1 MLALLL
7 PYVELPDLH
16 LFGLT
21 IHPFGIFAALGVYL
35 GAVLTVRAGRRYGPG
50 DTKSLSEVF
59 TWALLGGLL
68 GAHLLHV
75 LGYHPELLRTQ
86 GPLVLLKVWDGVSS
100 MGGVLGGILGIV
112 LYFRRRR
119 LSIYPYWDALALGT
133 APGWAVARMGCAI
146 VHDHPGIRSDAW
158 FAVAVGKAF
167 PDGPRLDMG
176 LIDCVLLL
184 IISALLYLL
193 ARKPRPQGT
202 LMGVLAIG
210 YSVPRF
216 FLDFLRARDLDF
228 VDGRILGLT
237 PAQWITPVLAAA
249 GVYLLVRARR
259 MPLASVAVAAVAPG
273 PEGQASERPSPV
285 SAPESPP
292 RETQQDQRRAP
303 SAH

>member
-21 IHPFGIFAALGVYL
+21 IHPFGIFAAIGVYT
-35 GAVLTVRAGRRYGPG
+35 GAVLTVRAGRVYGPG

-59 TWALLGGLL
+59 TWALVGGLL

-100 MGGVLGGILGIV
+100 MGGVLGGIAGIAI
-112 LYFRRRR
+112 YFGLKR
-119 LSIYPYWDALALGT
+119 LRIYPYWDAIALGT
-133 APGWAVARMGCAI
+133 APGWAVARMGCAV
-146 VHDHPGIRSDAW
+146 VHDHPGTRSNAW
-158 FAVAVGKAF
+158 FAVAW
-167 PDGPRLDMG
+167 PEGPRLDMG
-176 LIDCVLLL
+176 LVDCVLL
-184 IISALLYLL
+184 IVISAVLYLL

-202 LMGVLAIG
+202 LMGVLAVT

-216 FLDFLRARDLDF
+216 FLDFFRATDLSF

-237 PAQWITPVLAAA
+237 PAQWITPVLAAL
-249 GVYLLVRARR
+249 GVYLLVNARR
-259 MPLASVAVAAVAPG
+259 MPLASTGPVAQG
-273 PEGQASERPSPV
+273 PAGKPPDRPTSLSASEARPEE
-285 SAPESPP
+285 AD
-292 RETQQDQRRAP
+292 RHHAP
-303 SAH
+303 SAR

>member
-1 MLALLL
+1 
-7 PYVELPDLH
+7 
-16 LFGLT
+16 
-21 IHPFGIFAALGVYL
+21 
-35 GAVLTVRAGRRYGPG
+35 
-50 DTKSLSEVF
+50 
-59 TWALLGGLL
+59 
-68 GAHLLHV
+68 
-75 LGYHPELLRTQ
+75 
-86 GPLVLLKVWDGVSS
+86 
-100 MGGVLGGILGIV
+100 
-112 LYFRRRR
+112 
-119 LSIYPYWDALALGT
+119 
-133 APGWAVARMGCAI
+133 MGCAV

-176 LIDCVLLL
+176 LIDWVLL
-184 IISALLYLL
+184 IVISALLYLL

-259 MPLASVAVAAVAPG
+259 MPLASVAAALPVPG
-273 PEGQASERPSPV
+273 GQAPERPSPV
-285 SAPESPP
+285 SAPEAPP
-292 RETQQDQRRAP
+292 PETQQDQRRAP
-303 SAH
+303 SAR

>member
-21 IHPFGIFAALGVYL
+21 IHPFGVFAAIGVYV
-35 GAVLTVRAGRRYGPG
+35 GAVLTVRGGRVYGLG

-75 LGYHPELLRTQ
+75 LGYHPELLRTD

-100 MGGVLGGILGIV
+100 MGGVLGGMAGIA
-112 LYFRRRR
+112 LYFWRKGLR
-119 LSIYPYWDALALGT
+119 IHPYWDAIALGT
-133 APGWAVARMGCAI
+133 APGWAIARLGCAV
-146 VHDHPGIRSDAW
+146 VHDHKGVKSQAW
-158 FAVAVGKAF
+158 FAVAF

-176 LIDCVLLL
+176 LIDFVVLAVLT
-184 IISALLYLL
+184 AVLYLL
-193 ARKPRPQGT
+193 ARKRRPEGT

-216 FLDFLRARDLDF
+216 FLDFLRARDLPF

-237 PAQWITPVLAAA
+237 PAQWITPVLLAA
-249 GVYLLVRARR
+249 GIYLLVTARAAA
-259 MPLASVAVAAVAPG
+259 PVGVAASAAVPSPDGTDGPVSGPG
-273 PEGQASERPSPV
+273 PERRE
-285 SAPESPP
+285 EPP
-292 RETQQDQRRAP
+292 DRRHAP
-303 SAH
+303 SAR

>member
-21 IHPFGIFAALGVYL
+21 IHPFGIFAAIGVYA
-35 GAVLTVRAGRRYGPG
+35 GAVLTVRAGRVYGPG

-86 GPLVLLKVWDGVSS
+86 GPLVLLKIWDGVSS
-100 MGGVLGGILGIV
+100 MGGVLGGMAGIAA
-112 LYFRRRR
+112 YFWRKGLRIR
-119 LSIYPYWDALALGT
+119 PYWDALALGT
-133 APGWAVARMGCAI
+133 APGWAIARIGCAV
-146 VHDHPGIRSDAW
+146 VHDHPGVRSNAW
-158 FAVAVGKAF
+158 FAVAF

-176 LIDCVLLL
+176 LVDLVVLTV
-184 IISALLYLL
+184 ITVVLYLL
-193 ARKPRPQGT
+193 ARRKRPEGVI
-202 LMGVLAIG
+202 MGVLAIS

-216 FLDFLRARDLDF
+216 FLDFLRAQDLPF

-249 GVYLLVRARR
+249 GVYLLLTARRAR
-259 MPLASVAVAAVAPG
+259 PQSAATEQPAVN
-273 PEGQASERPSPV
+273 SPIG
-285 SAPESPP
+285 ES
-292 RETQQDQRRAP
+292 RAG
-303 SAH
+303 

>member
-35 GAVLTVRAGRRYGPG
+35 GAVLTVRAGRVYSPG

-59 TWALLGGLL
+59 TWALVGGLL

-100 MGGVLGGILGIV
+100 MGGVLGGMAGIV
-112 LYFRRRR
+112 LYFRRKR

-133 APGWAVARMGCAI
+133 APGWAVARMGCAV

-158 FAVAVGKAF
+158 FAMAF

-176 LIDCVLLL
+176 LVDCVLLL

-216 FLDFLRARDLDF
+216 FLDFFRATDLAF

-259 MPLASVAVAAVAPG
+259 MPLASAAVAAPV
-273 PEGQASERPSPV
+273 PEGEAPERASPV
-285 SAPESPP
+285 SAPEAPP
-292 RETQQDQRRAP
+292 PETQPDQRRAP